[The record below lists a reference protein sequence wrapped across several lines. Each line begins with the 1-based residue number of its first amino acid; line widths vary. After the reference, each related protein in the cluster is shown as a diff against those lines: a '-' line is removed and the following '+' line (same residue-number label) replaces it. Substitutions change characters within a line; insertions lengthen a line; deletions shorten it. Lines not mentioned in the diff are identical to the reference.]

1 MQLSTRNILARAAMT
16 LFLVLFGTS
25 GLWAEDVTAEQAREE
40 AMSFLTHRSSSP
52 NGLRRAPGVKP
63 QLTLQGKVS
72 GLYVFNVNA
81 NDGYVIVSNDDRT
94 LPVLGFSDTGSFD
107 PDRMPEN
114 MKAWLQG
121 YADEIAWLQQHGST
135 ASGPK
140 KARSKVGSHS
150 TDYIHPMLST
160 TWNQGA
166 PYNDLCPTF
175 ENDPIYGSGTCAS
188 GCVATAMAQVMMYHQ
203 WPYETTQPIPG
214 YHSQTQV
221 LDIDLPE
228 LPVTTFDWTK
238 MSVNYS
244 AGYTAEEADAIAT
257 LMQYCGR
264 SVRMDYGVSS
274 GADSDDVADAL
285 KNYFGYNSSA
295 TQVKRLA
302 YTFDNWTDLIYHE
315 LANARPVLY
324 GGLSNG
330 GGHAFVCDGYMYYDD
345 TDYFHIN
352 WGWGG
357 MSDDFFVLSAL
368 DPQQQGIG
376 AGNGGY
382 RYNQDAVIGIQ
393 KPTDDGTIAN
403 VPTRQ
408 IRLYTN
414 SITVCNPIAVVGQP
428 VRVIVNITNYG
439 EDEFDGNLIDLAN
452 KKGEFSYELLGSF
465 PACIPARETKDCVA
479 EFIPSTAGTYNLMT
493 IEPDTHLQYSTTFE
507 VKATVEV
514 LDASVAKTSDVVPVY
529 GSWCDR
535 YSKSQFVIAESDMQ
549 GMQDK
554 FINGMTFYAYEG
566 EVSWGAAEFDIYMSE
581 VSDATIDALM
591 DWDTLEKVYS
601 GSLSIKG
608 NRMEMTFDNAFHY
621 QGGNLLIGIKQTVTD
636 GTYVSCSWSGI
647 TANGASVGGYND
659 GSSDYIY
666 QRDFLPIVSFDLIT
680 ASLQKP
686 TDLAVNVTSFTSAEV
701 SWKGNAD
708 SYNLRYATYT
718 PGTVLFS
725 DDFESGLGQ
734 WTVIQNGE
742 GDNWSIWHQD
752 SGRMWQNVTNHS
764 GDWVAMSF
772 SQDGGN
778 VYDADNWLI
787 SPLLELGGQMTYWVR
802 DHNADHDHYD
812 IYVCTTGYDASN
824 FDETDFTKI
833 YEPGDASDE
842 WTEHTVDLSDY
853 AGQWGY
859 IAFRHKDMNKYVV
872 MIDDVTVT
880 SAIEPDTWT
889 EVSDVTS
896 PYTLTGLAQ
905 NTPYIV
911 EVQSVIGSAT
921 SDWASVTFDMT
932 SANPV
937 PYNIAADIAADG
949 ATLTWEGIG
958 DSYNVRYRTAGDTEA
973 VFFDDFENG
982 LDQWTI
988 YTEGESSRPNGWNSQ
1003 SSSNIATAYS
1013 GDHCAG
1019 AWSTNCNA
1027 DNWLVTP
1034 QLTLGKELRFWVNVN
1049 RYARD
1054 GYEVR
1059 LSTTGN
1065 DIQDFD
1071 VVLQPMGPGPDNGEW
1086 NEVVIDL
1093 SAYAGLTGYIAIHH
1107 EEIDQNYLFID
1118 DFAIYDYNIPT
1129 GPWIEMAV
1137 YDTNV
1142 TLSYLPTNN
1151 AYDYQIQSIK
1161 DGTASEWSPVESFA
1175 LLTLANNNDN
1185 TYLIDRFDGKK
1196 AHVTLAG
1203 RTFYKDNCWNTIFLP
1218 FELDAAEMAASPL
1231 ADGNLQSLIGMTVDG
1246 SMVTL
1251 KFSGNLIYWSSH
1263 AGYPHIIK
1271 WADGDD
1277 IVNPE
1282 FANVTITSQTE
1293 NTHCYNSASGIT
1305 ITFNGTYAPITFPN
1319 EDKSILFIG
1328 QNNKL
1333 YWPLPG
1339 ASIGAMRCYFEI
1351 TGLTAGIKECIMDFG
1366 ENDPDGIS
1374 EISDNNES
1382 HDWYDL
1388 SGRKLAGK
1396 PTMKGIYVNS
1406 GRKVTIK

>member
-1 MQLSTRNILARAAMT
+1 MT
-16 LFLVLFGTS
+16 LLLAVFGTS
-25 GLWAEDVTAEQAREE
+25 GLWAEDMTAEQAREE
-40 AMSFLTHRSSSP
+40 AMSFLAQRATSP
-52 NGLRRAPGVKP
+52 NGPRRAPGVKP

-81 NDGYVIVSNDDRT
+81 NDGYVIISSDDRT
-94 LPVLGFSDTGSFD
+94 TPVLGFSDTGSFD

-135 ASGPK
+135 ASGPR
-140 KARSKVGSHS
+140 KARSKVGTHS
-150 TDYIHPMLST
+150 TDYIAPLLRT
-160 TWNQGA
+160 TWDQGF
-166 PYNDLCPTF
+166 PYNALCPEYMDQQSHTL
-175 ENDPIYGSGTCAS
+175 NCAT
-188 GCVATAMAQVMMYHQ
+188 GCVATAMAQVMKYYE
-203 WPYETTQPIPG
+203 WPTDPTQPIPG
-214 YHSQTQV
+214 YTSRSKE
-221 LDIDLPE
+221 LEIDLPE
-228 LPVTTFDWTK
+228 LPATTFDWAN
-238 MSVNYS
+238 MNNNYS
-244 AGYTAEEADAIAT
+244 SGYSDPQIFAVAT
-257 LMQYCGR
+257 LMKYCGWA
-264 SVRMDYGVSS
+264 VKMNYGASS
-274 GADSDDVADAL
+274 GAISPNVVTAL
-285 KNYFGYNSSA
+285 KNYFDYNSSV
-295 TQVKRLA
+295 TLVERIA
-302 YTFDNWTDLIYHE
+302 YTSANWADLIYHE

-324 GGLSNG
+324 GGASNG
-330 GGHAFVCDGYMYYDD
+330 GGHEFVCDGYEYYDD

-357 MSDDFFVLSAL
+357 MSDGIFVLSAL
-368 DPQQQGIG
+368 DPYQQGIG
-376 AGNGGY
+376 AGSGGY
-382 RYNQDAVIGIQ
+382 RYDQDAIIGIQ

-408 IRLYTN
+408 VRIYTN
-414 SITVCNPIAVVGQP
+414 SITVCNPIAVVDQP

-439 EDEFDGNLIDLAN
+439 EDDFDSGTIYLAN
-452 KKGEFSYELLGSF
+452 KKEGFDYDFLGAF
-465 PACIPARETKDCVA
+465 QACIPAGETKDCIA
-479 EFIPSTAGTYNLMT
+479 EFIPSKAGIDSLMT
-493 IEPDTHLQYSTTFE
+493 ILPSDFDGYYDYSYDF
-507 VKATVEV
+507 VVRAIVEV
-514 LDASVAKTSDVVPVY
+514 LDATSVAEISSSVPVF
-529 GSWCDR
+529 GIFCDQ
-535 YSKSQFVIAESDMQ
+535 YSKSQFVIPESNMQ
-549 GMQDK
+549 GMQDMY
-554 FINGMTFYAYEG
+554 INGMTFYAFED
-566 EVSWGAAEFDIYMSE
+566 EVSWGTAEFDIYMSE
-581 VSDATIDALM
+581 VSDATIYDLM

-621 QGGNLLIGIKQTVTD
+621 QGGNLLIGIEQTITGD
-636 GTYVSCSWSGI
+636 RIDCDWYGIESSG
-647 TANGASVGGYND
+647 SSMSGYND
-659 GSSDYIY
+659 GYYDYGLT
-666 QRDFLPIVSFDLIT
+666 QQNFLPIVSFDLIT

-701 SWKGNAD
+701 SWQGNTN

-725 DDFESGLGQ
+725 DDFENGLDQ

-742 GDNWSIWHQD
+742 GDYYSIWNQ
-752 SGRMWQNVTNHS
+752 RTTRIWQNITSHS
-764 GDWVAMSF
+764 GNGVAMSF
-772 SQDGGN
+772 SEDGGN

-802 DHNADHDHYD
+802 DYNVDHDHYD

-842 WTEHTVDLSDY
+842 WTEHTVDLSAY

-889 EVSDVTS
+889 EVPDVTS

-937 PYNIAADIAADG
+937 PYNIVADIAADG
-949 ATLTWEGIG
+949 AALTWEGIG

-982 LDQWTI
+982 LSQWTI
-988 YTEGESSRPNGWNSQ
+988 YTMGESSRPEGWYIQ

-1013 GDHCAG
+1013 GDRFAS
-1019 AWSTNCNA
+1019 AWSTGCSA

-1034 QLTLGKELRFWVNVN
+1034 QLTIGKELRFWVNVN
-1049 RYARD
+1049 RYAPD
-1054 GYEVR
+1054 GYEVL

-1065 DIQDFD
+1065 ATEDFD

-1107 EEIDQNYLFID
+1107 EEIEQNYLFID

-1129 GPWIEMAV
+1129 GPWIEMTV
-1137 YDTNV
+1137 YDKNV
-1142 TLSYLPTNN
+1142 TLSSLPTNN

-1218 FELDAAEMAASPL
+1218 FELGAAEMAASPL

-1251 KFSGNLIYWSSH
+1251 KFSGNLIYWSFS

-1293 NTHCYNSASGIT
+1293 NTHCHNSASGIT

-1319 EDKSILFIG
+1319 EDKSILFVG
-1328 QNNKL
+1328 ESNKL
-1333 YWPLPG
+1333 VWPLAG
-1339 ASIGAMRCYFEI
+1339 ATIGAMRCYFEI
-1351 TGLTAGIKECIMDFG
+1351 SGSTAGIKECIMDFG
-1366 ENDPDGIS
+1366 ESDPDGIS
-1374 EISDNNES
+1374 EISEYSENSENSEN
-1382 HDWYDL
+1382 WYDL

-1396 PTMKGIYVNS
+1396 PAMKGVFIVN
-1406 GRKVTIK
+1406 GKKVLY